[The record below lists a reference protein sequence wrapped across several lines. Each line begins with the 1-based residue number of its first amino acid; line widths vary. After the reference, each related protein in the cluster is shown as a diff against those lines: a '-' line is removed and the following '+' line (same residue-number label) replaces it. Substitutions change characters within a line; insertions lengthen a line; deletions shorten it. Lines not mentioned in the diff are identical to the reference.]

1 MINDLKPRFIVDAML
16 GKLAKKLRLLGFDS
30 LFFSDIED
38 SKLTEI
44 AKKDNRI
51 VITKDSQLIQILK
64 KHHVDTIEITTEN
77 EIEQIYQ
84 ISLARKLGKFTI
96 DGDSSRCT
104 ICNGELQGVK
114 KNEIENKI
122 PKGVFKLNNEFW
134 MCKDCKKLYWEGT
147 HIRNL
152 QKFVSIINGI

>member
-1 MINDLKPRFIVDAML
+1 MINELKPRFIVDAML

-38 SKLTEI
+38 NKLAEM
-44 AKKDNRI
+44 AKKDNRV
-51 VITKDSQLIQILK
+51 VITKDSRLVQILK
-64 KHHVDTIEITTEN
+64 KHHIDTIEINTEN

-84 ISLARKLGKFTI
+84 ISLARKLEKFTI
-96 DGDSSRCT
+96 HGGSSRCT
-104 ICNGELQGVK
+104 ICNGELQSVE

-122 PKGVFKLNNEFW
+122 PKGVLEINNEFW